1 MKKFLCY
8 LLCLISI
15 PLFAQKGISLEKL
28 PKEAAEFMTTN
39 FQESVVEKIEVKN
52 STLESKVYK
61 VILKNGAEILFNAK
75 GVWTVIDY
83 QDNAVP
89 DKLIMKEILDYVNS
103 HYKGDL
109 ITQIAQTKGEYNIE
123 LQSDVELL
131 FDKKGNFLKFNN

>member
-1 MKKFLCY
+1 MKKILCY

-15 PLFAQKGISLEKL
+15 PLLAQKGISLEKL
-28 PKEAAEFMTTN
+28 PKEAAEFITAN

-61 VILKNGAEILFNAK
+61 VTLKNGAEILFNGK